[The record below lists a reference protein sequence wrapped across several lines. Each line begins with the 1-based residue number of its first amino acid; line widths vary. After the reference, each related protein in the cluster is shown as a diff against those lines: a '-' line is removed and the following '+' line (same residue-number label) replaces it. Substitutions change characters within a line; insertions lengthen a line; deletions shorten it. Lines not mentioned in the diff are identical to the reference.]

1 MNRFVFFHE
10 KIPFNQHSLTEVL
23 LILDKPYIKK
33 KCFSSEQLKSNN
45 TVQYMLHIQFSS
57 ITL

>member
-10 KIPFNQHSLTEVL
+10 KIPFNQLSLTEVV

-33 KCFSSEQLKSNN
+33 KVFFVRAAKK
-45 TVQYMLHIQFSS
+45 
-57 ITL
+57 